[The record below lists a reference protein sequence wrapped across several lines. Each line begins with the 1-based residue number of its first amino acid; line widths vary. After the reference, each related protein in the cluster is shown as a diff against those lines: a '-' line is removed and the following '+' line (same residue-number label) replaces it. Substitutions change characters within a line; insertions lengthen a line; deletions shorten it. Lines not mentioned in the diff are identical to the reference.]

1 VRDSRTEV
9 VHVAVVAVRGSAVV
23 LRVDVTVV
31 ARVLVK
37 VGR

>member
-9 VHVAVVAVRGSAVV
+9 VHVAVVAVRWSAVV